1 MDNDLCDGQWA
12 SNYDNSVFLTSDSP
26 VNGTDAGPVRPASD
40 QVDQPSGE
48 QALPL
53 LRLSGW
59 DSEKQYDKYNPVCI
73 HYDFQWKIS
82 QREKI
87 RARRICSDTEP
98 DLVLSW
104 MGGNDLRTQ
113 ELNGVEWGRAETQ
126 SKALN

>member
-1 MDNDLCDGQWA
+1 MENTPLDEL
-12 SNYDNSVFLTSDSP
+12 NSDHSLSYGNVVNPTSD
-26 VNGTDAGPVRPASD
+26 GPSNCQAHPGAEPAD
-40 QVDQPSGE
+40 QRSGG

-53 LRLSGW
+53 LRLSEW
-59 DSEKQYDKYNPVCI
+59 DSEKQYDKHNPVCI